1 MAEENKPTEENKE
14 EVKEEVKPEAT
25 EEKKEEAKEDSSP
38 EASAEGGEPKEE
50 MSDELKALAEK
61 HKDLIEKIEGM
72 TVLELADLVK
82 VLENK
87 FGVSASAMAAAAPGG
102 GGEGDEEEKSAYNVV
117 LKDPGGSKIN
127 VIKAV
132 KEITGVG
139 LKEAKEFVDNAPKAI
154 KEGLKKDEAEEIKKK
169 LEEAGATV
177 ELE

>member
-1 MAEENKPTEENKE
+1 MAEENKPTEDNKE
-14 EVKEEVKPEAT
+14 EVKEEAKPEAA
-25 EEKKEEAKEDSSP
+25 EEKKEEPAAEKQEEPKE
-38 EASAEGGEPKEE
+38 EPKEE
-50 MSDELKALAEK
+50 MSEELKALAEK